1 VKNKLNMMIVLIS
14 LIFISFALPVLAQE
28 YQTKPVTLVIPYP
41 AGGSTDVTG
50 RALASSARKYLGQP
64 IIVENKGGGGGTV
77 GPSLVVTKPPDGY
90 TLGIYSGALPI
101 AWHMGK
107 LNFHPIED
115 LTHIVR
121 YSGYIYGLVVKED
134 APWKT
139 IHDLIRYA
147 KANPGKVSYGTP
159 GVGTNPH
166 LVMEDLALL
175 AGVQWVHMPF
185 KGGAETNA
193 ALLGGHVDAVSDSTG
208 WAPMVDAGKFRL
220 LVTYGT
226 QRIARYP
233 QVLTLKEAGFD
244 MAYPSPLEIIGPK
257 GMPKGIVNKVHDA
270 FKKGMEDPEYQ
281 AVLKKFD
288 MPISYLGGDD
298 LEKSDREDFNK
309 TGKIVEKL
317 GLNKK

>member
-1 VKNKLNMMIVLIS
+1 MKPNLNRLIGLIN
-14 LIFISFALPVLAQE
+14 LIFISFVFPVLAQE
-28 YQTKPVTLVIPYP
+28 YPNKPVTLVVPYP

-50 RALASSARKYLGQP
+50 RALANAARKYFGQP
-64 IIVENKGGGGGTV
+64 IIIENKSGGGGSV
-77 GPSLVVTKPPDGY
+77 GPSLVIAKPADGY

-107 LNFHPIED
+107 LNFNPIED
-115 LTHIVR
+115 VTHIVR
-121 YSGYIYGLVVKED
+121 YSGYIYGLVVRAD
-134 APWKT
+134 APWAT
-139 IHDLIRYA
+139 IEDLIKYA

-175 AGVQWVHMPF
+175 TGVQWVHMPF
-185 KGGAETNA
+185 KGGAETNT

-233 QVLTLKEAGFD
+233 QVPTLKEAGFD

-257 GMPKGIVNKVHDA
+257 GLPMEIVKKVHDA

-281 AVLKKFD
+281 GVLKKFD
-288 MPISYLGGDD
+288 MPMTYLGGDE
-298 LEKSDREDFNK
+298 LEKADREDFDRM
-309 TGKIVEKL
+309 GKIVQKL

>member
-1 VKNKLNMMIVLIS
+1 VI
-14 LIFISFALPVLAQE
+14 A
-28 YQTKPVTLVIPYP
+28 KP
-41 AGGSTDVTG
+41 A
-50 RALASSARKYLGQP
+50 
-64 IIVENKGGGGGTV
+64 
-77 GPSLVVTKPPDGY
+77 DGY

-107 LNFHPIED
+107 LNFHPID
-115 LTHIVR
+115 DVTHIVR
-121 YSGYIYGLVVKED
+121 YSGYIYGLVVRAD

-139 IHDLIRYA
+139 IHDFINYA

-166 LVMEDLALL
+166 LVMEDLGML

-233 QVLTLKEAGFD
+233 QAPTLKEAGFD

-257 GMPKGIVNKVHDA
+257 GVPKEIVKKVHDA

-288 MPISYLGGDD
+288 MPMTYLGGDD
-298 LEKSDREDFNK
+298 LEKADREDFERI
-309 TGKIVEKL
+309 GKIVQKL
-317 GLNKK
+317 GLAKK